1 MTTVKDAPRVGWTDD
16 GVVIEGGGGRRGGGG
31 GVQRVEEREGELEE
45 PGVAAATEVISG
57 PMGSHSTQRERP
69 AQVPG
74 IKIII
79 TLH

>member
-1 MTTVKDAPRVGWTDD
+1 MS
-16 GVVIEGGGGRRGGGG
+16 EGSEGESGGRGG
-31 GVQRVEEREGELEE
+31 LKE

-57 PMGSHSTQRERP
+57 PMGSHSTQREQ
-69 AQVPG
+69 AGEVPE

>member
-1 MTTVKDAPRVGWTDD
+1 MTFHLCRLALAGECVEC
-16 GVVIEGGGGRRGGGG
+16 VVCGSEGCGGESGEGGG
-31 GVQRVEEREGELEE
+31 LKE

-57 PMGSHSTQRERP
+57 PMGSRSTQREQ
-69 AQVPG
+69 AGQVPG

>member
-1 MTTVKDAPRVGWTDD
+1 MTFHLCGLAPTGECVMCES
-16 GVVIEGGGGRRGGGG
+16 EGC
-31 GVQRVEEREGELEE
+31 EGESGGSGGLKE

-57 PMGSHSTQRERP
+57 PMGSHSTQREQ
-69 AQVPG
+69 AGKVPE

>member
-1 MTTVKDAPRVGWTDD
+1 MA
-16 GVVIEGGGGRRGGGG
+16 
-31 GVQRVEEREGELEE
+31 VEKE

-57 PMGSHSTQRERP
+57 PMGSHSTQSEG
-69 AQVPG
+69 AGEVPG